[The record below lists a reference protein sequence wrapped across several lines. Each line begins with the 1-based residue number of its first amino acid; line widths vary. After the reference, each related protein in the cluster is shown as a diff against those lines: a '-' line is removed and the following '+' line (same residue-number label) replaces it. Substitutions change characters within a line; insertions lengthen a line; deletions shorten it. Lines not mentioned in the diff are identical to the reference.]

1 MRAPIGLRISSKRRA
16 GGISQAELA
25 RFLGVSRQVVNQH
38 LSDWRRL
45 GWIELGRT
53 QIVIRNTEALRTM
66 IAEGT
71 KV

>member
-1 MRAPIGLRISSKRRA
+1 
-16 GGISQAELA
+16 
-25 RFLGVSRQVVNQH
+25 

-53 QIVIRNTEALRTM
+53 QIVIRKPDALRVM

-71 KV
+71 KP